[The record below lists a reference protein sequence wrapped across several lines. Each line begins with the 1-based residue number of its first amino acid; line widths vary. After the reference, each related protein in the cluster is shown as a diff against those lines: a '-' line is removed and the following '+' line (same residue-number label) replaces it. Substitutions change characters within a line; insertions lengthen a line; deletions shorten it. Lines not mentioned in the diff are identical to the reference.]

1 LTPWIVL
8 GKLWPVSQH
17 ENSLGNFGLLIAYII
32 PGFTALKGL
41 PYLAESPGS
50 WGAVS
55 ADSTATVAGFLFGT
69 IEAVTA
75 GLTVSTVRWLVLD
88 SLHHR
93 TGIRAPAWD
102 FALLEKNV
110 AAFELLV
117 HIHYRYYK
125 SYGNMVI
132 ALLWSYAWHGYSL
145 GWRGVPYLLLAGLF
159 FLGSRDCLSKY
170 YGRAGRLLSDRRK
183 AAQARVPV
191 GGERTE

>member
-1 LTPWIVL
+1 
-8 GKLWPVSQH
+8 VSQH
-17 ENSLGNFGLLIAYII
+17 ENSINNFGLLIAYII

-41 PYLAESPGS
+41 PYLADSRGS
-50 WGAVS
+50 WGAITG
-55 ADSTATVAGFLFGT
+55 DSTATVADFLFGT

-93 TGIRAPAWD
+93 TGIKAPAWD
-102 FALLEKNV
+102 FALLERNV

-125 SYGNMVI
+125 SYANMVI
-132 ALLWSYAWHGYSL
+132 ALLWSYASQGYSL

-159 FLGSRDCLSKY
+159 FLGSRDCLAKY
-170 YGRAGRLLSDRRK
+170 YGRAGRLLSNHRK
-183 AAQARVPV
+183 ADQAKVPV
-191 GGERTE
+191 ECERIK

>member
-1 LTPWIVL
+1 
-8 GKLWPVSQH
+8 VSQH
-17 ENSLGNFGLLIAYII
+17 ENSIGNFGLLIAYII

-50 WGAVS
+50 WGAVGG
-55 ADSTATVAGFLFGT
+55 DPTATVAGFLFGT

-125 SYGNMVI
+125 SYANMVI
-132 ALLWSYAWHGYSL
+132 ALLWSYAWHGYRL

-159 FLGSRDCLSKY
+159 FLGSRDCLAKY
-170 YGRAGRLLSDRRK
+170 YGRAGRLLSDRHRSELAK
-183 AAQARVPV
+183 ESLGREPA
-191 GGERTE
+191 EE